1 MAESREASSN
11 DAGSKS
17 APPEAPADAQ
27 VGSAAPSMSLEA
39 IPPSGQSAANQESQ
53 NPMLDVH
60 APHGTVHTWK
70 DFFIHLTTISIGLL
84 IAIGLEQTV
93 EYLHH
98 RQQRKGLEEDLLQE
112 AIKNKSLIARDM
124 SVEAVIPWLDSAI
137 SLARF
142 APSRTGVIS
151 FALPPVPCYAGMVGT
166 LSTRYFAPSDAVWT
180 AAKDSGLIAVLAPDR
195 SRIYARLE
203 HNYDLLS
210 TTRDHVGDG
219 CDRLLA
225 MQARF
230 GTRSANASSVT
241 WSMPPEQVGQLGEAA
256 ANLETATRGMMN
268 RLRWTLAFEEAIV
281 KGVDNVDQVMME
293 VNQQPFEH

>member
-1 MAESREASSN
+1 MVESSQEKPEGASLE
-11 DAGSKS
+11 S
-17 APPEAPADAQ
+17 AIPESSVHAH
-27 VGSAAPSMSLEA
+27 VESASPSTSLEA
-39 IPPSGQSAANQESQ
+39 IPPSGQTAAMQESQ

-70 DFFIHLTTISIGLL
+70 DFFIHLATISIGLL

-98 RQQRKGLEEDLLQE
+98 RQQRKYLEADLLQE
-112 AIKNKSLIARDM
+112 AIKNKELISRDM

-137 SLARF
+137 SLARS
-142 APSRTGVIS
+142 APSHTGVVS

-166 LSTRYFAPSDAVWT
+166 LSARYFAPSDAVWA
-180 AAKDSGLIAVLAPDR
+180 AAKDSGLIAVLPPDR

-230 GTRSANASSVT
+230 GIRSTNASSVT
-241 WSMPPEQVGQLGEAA
+241 WSMQPEQVGQLGEAA
-256 ANLETATRGMMN
+256 ANLATATRGMMN

>member
-1 MAESREASSN
+1 MVESSQERSEYP
-11 DAGSKS
+11 GSEL
-17 APPEAPADAQ
+17 APLESPADTQ
-27 VGSAAPSMSLEA
+27 LGSAAPSMSLEA
-39 IPPSGQSAANQESQ
+39 IPPSAQSGAIEESH

-70 DFFIHLTTISIGLL
+70 DFFIHLATISIGLL

-93 EYLHH
+93 EYIHH
-98 RQQRKGLEEDLLQE
+98 RQQRKDLEEDLLQE

-124 SVEAVIPWLDSAI
+124 SVEAVIPWLDAAI
-137 SLARF
+137 SLARS
-142 APSRTGVIS
+142 APSRTGVVS
-151 FALPPVPCYAGMVGT
+151 FSVPPVPCYAGMVGT
-166 LSTRYFAPSDAVWT
+166 LSARYFAPSDAVWA
-180 AAKDSGLIAVLAPDR
+180 AAKDSGLIAVLPPDR

-219 CDRLLA
+219 CERLLA

-230 GTRSANASSVT
+230 GVRSADALSVT
-241 WSMPPEQVGQLGEAA
+241 WSMQPEQVGQLGEAA

-281 KGVDNVDQVMME
+281 KRLDNVDQVMME